1 MNPKLEKD
9 LGTRHRAAIGLTE
22 ETDAVAIV
30 VSEERG
36 ELSLSLNG
44 RISRGLSTDELRV
57 RLQALILQRRQ
68 PRTESARAAE
78 SNG

>member
-1 MNPKLEKD
+1 VNPNLEKNI
-9 LGTRHRAAIGLTE
+9 GTPQRAAIGLTE

-44 RISRGLSTDELRV
+44 HISRGLSTDELRV
-57 RLQALILQRRQ
+57 RLQALILPRRQ